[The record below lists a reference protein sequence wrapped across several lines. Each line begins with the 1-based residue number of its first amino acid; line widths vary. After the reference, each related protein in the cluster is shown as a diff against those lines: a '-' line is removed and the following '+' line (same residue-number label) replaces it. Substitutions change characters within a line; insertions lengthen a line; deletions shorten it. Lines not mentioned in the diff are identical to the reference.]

1 MRDFSTGEDKGL
13 NFINIALIYVG
24 TFVGAGFASGRELW
38 QFFGVFGEKGKYG
51 IFLLTGLLIVASL
64 MTTLVARFLRTND
77 IGRVVFPSD
86 KRKYWNITGY
96 FMAAMLFIAL
106 VIISSAGGSL
116 LNQQFGIHRYVG
128 NIIVIALTCIT
139 VIGGLDR
146 IGHVFKNV
154 VPILIIV
161 MVVTCGFALT
171 RQLPPGEIQ
180 TTVQPSPMANN
191 FLGAAIL
198 YVSYNMLGVIPIV
211 TTTSTEETSSTKA
224 ALKGAAL
231 GSVLLACLAMI
242 VYKTLILDP
251 GYSQAM
257 DMPML
262 AVANKLGPIA
272 SFFYTIVLMVA
283 IYSAA
288 SGNFYGFT
296 TKIKNGPK
304 KKKKIIIA
312 CVLACILS
320 FSGFK
325 FLVAYMLPIQGFCG
339 AAIVTLMVIN
349 FIRVI
354 VCNYATNQE
363 KEKYNFP
370 PEIINV
376 TTGHGAA
383 SLLVVG
389 TEKTALM
396 DCSMAYCGEHLV
408 KKIKDKLGDR
418 PLDYFFASHTHYD
431 HIGALP
437 YLRKE
442 WPNLICIGAEHGQKV
457 LQREGAIKGIKKL
470 GDEAA
475 KMYTNGKMTSVS
487 VEGLSIDK
495 VVHDGDVIDLGGK
508 QIVTLE
514 TPGHTRCSLTFVV
527 EPAGIMMASE
537 SVGVLERRGVCH
549 PAVLQS
555 FEDGIKSIEKCRDY
569 NPKRIIISHYGIV
582 PASYNSKLWE
592 ILENEM
598 RIEKHV
604 IEEAWINGM
613 TEDEILRMMTDKYWY
628 EGRANE
634 QPIDAFEINMRN
646 TIRLYKVEK

>member
-1 MRDFSTGEDKGL
+1 MSENNKGL
-13 NFINIALIYVG
+13 SFFNIALIYVG
-24 TFVGAGFASGRELW
+24 TFVGAGFASGREIW
-38 QFFGVFGEKGKYG
+38 QFFGVFLDKGEYG
-51 IFLLTGLLIVASL
+51 IFLLTGVLFVASL
-64 MTTLVARFLRTND
+64 MTTLIARFLRTND

-86 KRKYWNITGY
+86 NRKYWDITGY
-96 FMAAMLFIAL
+96 FMAFMLFIAL

-116 LNQQFGIHRYVG
+116 LYQQFGIHRYVG
-128 NIIVIALTCIT
+128 NIIVVALTCIT

-146 IGHVFKNV
+146 IGKVFRKTI
-154 VPILIIV
+154 PILIGI
-161 MVVTCGFALT
+161 MIIICILALN
-171 RQLPPGEIQ
+171 RDLPPGDIQ
-180 TTVQPSPMANN
+180 VPVEPSPMANH

-231 GSVLLACLAMI
+231 GSILLSCLAML
-242 VYKTLILDP
+242 VYKTLIIDP

-262 AVANKLGPIA
+262 AIATKLGPFA
-272 SFFYTIVLMVA
+272 NVLYSVVLMVA

-304 KKKKIIIA
+304 KKRKIIIA
-312 CVLACILS
+312 CILAAICS

-325 FLVAYMLPIQGFCG
+325 FLVAYLLPIQGLCG

-354 VCNYATNQE
+354 VFNYATNQE

-408 KKIKDKLGDR
+408 AKIKEQLGDR

-437 YLRKE
+437 YLRKA
-442 WPNLICIGAEHGQKV
+442 WPNLICVGAEHGQQV
-457 LQREGAIKGIKKL
+457 LKREGAIRGIKKL

-487 VEGLSIDK
+487 VEGLSIDQ
-495 VVHDGDVIDLGGK
+495 VVHDRDVIDLGGK

-537 SVGVLERRGVCH
+537 SVGVLERRGISH

-569 NPKRIIISHYGIV
+569 NPKRIIISHYGII
-582 PASYNSKLWE
+582 PASYNNKLWE
-592 ILENEM
+592 IFENEM

-604 IEEAWINGM
+604 IEEAWENGM
-613 TEDEILRMMTDKYWY
+613 TEDEILEMMTDKYWY

-634 QPIDAFEINMRN
+634 QPVNAFRINMRS
-646 TIRLYKVEK
+646 TIKLYKKDK